1 MKGRLLIVFFL
12 IGGIELSW
20 SQNLNWLLR
29 QTENNNPDLK
39 AIQYT
44 YEAQRQRIVPAGSLN
59 DPEIGIGL
67 FPMPMQRWMGRQL
80 VDISI
85 RQKFPWKGTL
95 KAAQSTE
102 EKKAEAILGKYDQL
116 KANLLYQIKEEWW
129 RLQFLVLKSQ
139 ILEKHLSLIA
149 VLKNLAE
156 EKIANNLL
164 STGQFIELKLQEND
178 RTNEVATI
186 RQQIAIGQMKIIQL
200 SNTPDWIFEPMDQW
214 EWPVFPIDA
223 LSGYAASNPEMQLN
237 RKEMKVFQNME
248 KWNELK
254 GKPTFGVGLQ
264 YSLMSKVDRP
274 DLNPRMNGMDML
286 MPMATISVPLN
297 QKKYQATVQ
306 EMIWYQ
312 RSKEM
317 QLESLSDFFSTQIET
332 SLLNYQNAERTLKY
346 YQTQILLLEE
356 LSEIQIE
363 AFANGTGSLEA
374 VMNTRQRLLDLQIKT
389 LETKWEAEQTVFE
402 VEKILGR

>member
-1 MKGRLLIVFFL
+1 
-12 IGGIELSW
+12 
-20 SQNLNWLLR
+20 
-29 QTENNNPDLK
+29 
-39 AIQYT
+39 
-44 YEAQRQRIVPAGSLN
+44 
-59 DPEIGIGL
+59 
-67 FPMPMQRWMGRQL
+67 
-80 VDISI
+80 
-85 RQKFPWKGTL
+85 
-95 KAAQSTE
+95 
-102 EKKAEAILGKYDQL
+102 
-116 KANLLYQIKEEWW
+116 
-129 RLQFLVLKSQ
+129 
-139 ILEKHLSLIA
+139 
-149 VLKNLAE
+149 
-156 EKIANNLL
+156 
-164 STGQFIELKLQEND
+164 
-178 RTNEVATI
+178 
-186 RQQIAIGQMKIIQL
+186 
-200 SNTPDWIFEPMDQW
+200 
-214 EWPVFPIDA
+214 
-223 LSGYAASNPEMQLN
+223 
-237 RKEMKVFQNME
+237 
-248 KWNELK
+248 
-254 GKPTFGVGLQ
+254 
-264 YSLMSKVDRP
+264 MSKVDRP

-363 AFANGTGSLEA
+363 AFANGTGTLEA

>member
-1 MKGRLLIVFFL
+1 
-12 IGGIELSW
+12 
-20 SQNLNWLLR
+20 
-29 QTENNNPDLK
+29 
-39 AIQYT
+39 
-44 YEAQRQRIVPAGSLN
+44 
-59 DPEIGIGL
+59 
-67 FPMPMQRWMGRQL
+67 
-80 VDISI
+80 
-85 RQKFPWKGTL
+85 
-95 KAAQSTE
+95 
-102 EKKAEAILGKYDQL
+102 
-116 KANLLYQIKEEWW
+116 
-129 RLQFLVLKSQ
+129 
-139 ILEKHLSLIA
+139 
-149 VLKNLAE
+149 
-156 EKIANNLL
+156 
-164 STGQFIELKLQEND
+164 
-178 RTNEVATI
+178 
-186 RQQIAIGQMKIIQL
+186 MKIIQL

-223 LSGYAASNPEMQLN
+223 LNGYAASNPEMQLN
-237 RKEMKVFQNME
+237 LKEMKVFQNME

-363 AFANGTGSLEA
+363 AFANGTGTLEA

>member
-1 MKGRLLIVFFL
+1 
-12 IGGIELSW
+12 
-20 SQNLNWLLR
+20 
-29 QTENNNPDLK
+29 
-39 AIQYT
+39 
-44 YEAQRQRIVPAGSLN
+44 LN